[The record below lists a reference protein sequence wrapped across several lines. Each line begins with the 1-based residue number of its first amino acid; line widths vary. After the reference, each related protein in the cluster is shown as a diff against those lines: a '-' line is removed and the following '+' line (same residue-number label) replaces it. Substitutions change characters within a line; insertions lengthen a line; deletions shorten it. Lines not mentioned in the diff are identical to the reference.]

1 MPRYT
6 KRMREIMTKRMRADI
21 HKASL
26 EIINNEGWKA
36 FTTEN
41 IAAKLGV
48 SRGLLYN
55 YFKNKES
62 IVDSILEASAANLQ
76 QLLREVVTDTETPE
90 KKLDAVCHV
99 MINDFKI
106 NSRLYHQ
113 LFNNI
118 SLLNA
123 TNHHIKNTR
132 IIIGII
138 SGIIEE
144 GCKTETFRPVDAE
157 AAATLLCG
165 GLQELCLKSI
175 PHEEEVDYPIIL
187 EIFLNGLLNN
197 ITRLPNMEKHQ

>member
-1 MPRYT
+1 MPRYS
-6 KRMREIMTKRMRADI
+6 KRMREIMTRQMRADI

-26 EIINNEGWKA
+26 DIINNEGWKA

-55 YFKNKES
+55 YYKNKNS
-62 IVDSILEASAANLQ
+62 IVDSILEASASNLQ
-76 QLLREVVTDTETPE
+76 QQLRQVVTETNPPDQ
-90 KKLDAVCHV
+90 KLDAICNV

-118 SLLNA
+118 SLQNA
-123 TNHHIKNTR
+123 TSHHIKNTH
-132 IIIGII
+132 IIVGII
-138 SGIIEE
+138 AAIINE
-144 GCKTETFRPVDAE
+144 GCEEQTFRAVDAE

-165 GLQELCLKSI
+165 GIQELCLKSI
-175 PHEEEVDYPIIL
+175 PHEEEVDYSLIL